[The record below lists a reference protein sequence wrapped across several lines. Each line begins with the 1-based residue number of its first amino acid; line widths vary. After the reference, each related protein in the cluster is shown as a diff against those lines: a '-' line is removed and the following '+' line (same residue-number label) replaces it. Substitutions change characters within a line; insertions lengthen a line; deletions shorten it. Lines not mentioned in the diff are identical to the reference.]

1 MSARV
6 RNILNRS
13 TRSIMPETSLA
24 EAMSLM
30 HFYQVDCLF
39 VIVDKSLIGCVHLK
53 DILALLLSD
62 RLNADMDMLND
73 LRRLQ
78 NGHAAII
85 RADIKRIM
93 VDAASSVQPSMSV
106 VEAMAIM
113 LNENAS
119 SLAVV
124 EGGRLIGQI
133 NFDDLNDAVMD
144 LAGLKI
150 AA

>member
-1 MSARV
+1 
-6 RNILNRS
+6 
-13 TRSIMPETSLA
+13 MPETSLA

-39 VIVDKSLIGCVHLK
+39 VTVDKSLVGCVHLK
-53 DILALLLSD
+53 DILALMLSD
-62 RLNADMDMLND
+62 RYSTGPDMFKD

-78 NGHAAII
+78 NSYAAII

-93 VDAASSVQPSMSV
+93 VDAAKSVQPSMSV

-113 LNENAS
+113 LNENSS

-124 EGGRLIGQI
+124 EGGKLIGQI
-133 NFDDLNDAVMD
+133 NFDDLNEAVMD
-144 LAGLKI
+144 LNGLKI